1 MCSLFCLATLHK
13 FKGGGA
19 KSSEMNVDGV
29 KLIKLNR
36 ANLECSGGEIQRVEC
51 GWFKVDKIE

>member
-1 MCSLFCLATLHK
+1 MCALSSVWQHCINSR
-13 FKGGGA
+13 GGA